1 MNIKEKL
8 KTDKIRKGLHILIIV
23 AIVIAACGAI
33 KGNYIETGNVI
44 GDNTIETEAPFSD
57 HKYIISAFMARAEK
71 FGFCNEYIEEN
82 STTKKIS
89 FNIKTEDE
97 FTNPKLVLAMP
108 ENDITSYTI
117 TCTLRKTESI
127 SNLNPNYGIGSDI
140 NRGYESKNKAAVEM
154 MKVWNTAFLSALDI
168 EGKLNGAQIS
178 CISELIDEAYS
189 NKNSQTGETNGYSTD
204 VTFEDGK
211 TENTIIV
218 SVSK

>member
-8 KTDKIRKGLHILIIV
+8 KTDKCRKLLYALMIV
-23 AIVIAACGAI
+23 AVVIAVWGLI
-33 KGNYIETGNVI
+33 KGNYIETDNVI
-44 GDNTIETEAPFSD
+44 LDNTMETEAPLSD

-97 FTNPKLVLAMP
+97 FTNPKLVLSMP
-108 ENDITSYTI
+108 EKDITSYTI
-117 TCTLRKTESI
+117 TCTLRKTESN
-127 SNLNPNYGIGSDI
+127 SSFNPSYGIGSDI

-154 MKVWNTAFLSALDI
+154 IKMWNTAFLSALDI
-168 EGKLNGAQIS
+168 EGNLNGAQIS
-178 CISELIDEAYS
+178 HISELIGEAYS
-189 NKNSQTGETNGYSTD
+189 NKKSQTDKTNGYSTD
-204 VTFEDGK
+204 ITFEEGK
-211 TENTIIV
+211 TENTIII